1 MDSGDITNYDVLVEP
16 PTPGKSEDYQLDKHK
31 NHIGN
36 NRLGVFLNLYRLP
49 YESALQRDDFEECNK
64 IVDKIFKTVSEQCVP
79 RGRFLVSSSSANG
92 DLSDTISWNAMEEAS
107 AKIFLR
113 NVLLPAPKT
122 KDEDEESEEQKRRQR
137 SSLLRRSASETMV
150 GVFSDSKKKIS
161 KAQTQEEPTTW
172 KSQQNGSATPKRMDV
187 ILTKTGDA
195 LDPNSQSVGNNRLH
209 VLVAMQSA
217 SYQQASLED
226 REAKVNEVITTVN
239 TFWKG
244 RFLKQIRDE
253 YEELS
258 KEEAKEAIRSIF
270 NMRAGQRLSKRS
282 SLPNPTLPLLRT
294 ATTMPLRFSLSAIP
308 TSLPRLTSTGS
319 ESGGNPSSAATT
331 VESGPTTAKTSEID
345 ELRAAARDQLFKK
358 KARQS
363 RASRLE
369 VKSRRVATPVV
380 SERSSQ
386 IPQKR
391 QSTILGKLDPS
402 LMNKLVSE
410 FDDADF
416 NDDDSDENPDPP
428 PPNSNDK
435 F

>member
-36 NRLGVFLNLYRLP
+36 NRLRVFLNLHRLP
-49 YESALQRDDFEECNK
+49 YESAWQRDDFEECNK
-64 IVDKIFKTVSEQCVP
+64 IIDKIFKTVSEQCVP

-150 GVFSDSKKKIS
+150 GVLKKIP

-226 REAKVNEVITTVN
+226 REAKINEVITTVN

-258 KEEAKEAIRSIF
+258 KEEAKEAIRS
-270 NMRAGQRLSKRS
+270 LS
-282 SLPNPTLPLLRT
+282 
-294 ATTMPLRFSLSAIP
+294 
-308 TSLPRLTSTGS
+308 
-319 ESGGNPSSAATT
+319 
-331 VESGPTTAKTSEID
+331 
-345 ELRAAARDQLFKK
+345 
-358 KARQS
+358 
-363 RASRLE
+363 
-369 VKSRRVATPVV
+369 
-380 SERSSQ
+380 
-386 IPQKR
+386 
-391 QSTILGKLDPS
+391 
-402 LMNKLVSE
+402 
-410 FDDADF
+410 
-416 NDDDSDENPDPP
+416 
-428 PPNSNDK
+428 
-435 F
+435 